1 MRIDICL
8 LTADLPSIS
17 LNFVLSSVLALIP
30 NVTDLGYWLELS
42 ELYCFLAAT
51 SDLFGLD
58 IQGNAK
64 TGFSY
69 LSIFQ
74 VLVQILPALGKKRN
88 ISCITQT

>member
-1 MRIDICL
+1 MRVDTCL

-30 NVTDLGYWLELS
+30 NVMDLRYWLQLS

-51 SDLFGLD
+51 SDLFRLD

-64 TGFSY
+64 KGFFY

-74 VLVQILPALGKKRN
+74 VLVQILPALGKKKG
-88 ISCITQT
+88 IYLP